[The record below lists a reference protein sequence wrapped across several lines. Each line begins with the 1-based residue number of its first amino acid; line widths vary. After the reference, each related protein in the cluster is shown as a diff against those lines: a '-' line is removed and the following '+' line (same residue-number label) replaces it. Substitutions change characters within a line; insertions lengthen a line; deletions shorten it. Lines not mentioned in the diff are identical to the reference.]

1 MQKLFFT
8 DRTKDIQIGIDHFLG
23 DVEHSGLV
31 FLEGVKA
38 YLAGEM
44 ERFEVYRMELNDI
57 EQAADALRR
66 DIKVKLYAYML
77 IPESRGDVLGL
88 LETLDNVIDV
98 CHKVMEQ
105 FSVEHPTVPEYL
117 RDDFIKLATYSQ
129 QTVEA
134 VANASKA
141 FFTELKLVSNFVG
154 KVYFFEHEA
163 DKMED
168 QIKRRVFD
176 DDKLDLSEKIHL
188 RYFTDRLALPSDES
202 EDVAERL
209 EISAIKRKL

>member
-8 DRTKDIQIGIDHFLG
+8 DRTKEIQIGIDNFLA
-23 DVEHSGLV
+23 DIEHSGLI

-38 YLAGEM
+38 YLAGEIG
-44 ERFEVYRMELNDI
+44 RFENYRMELSDL
-57 EQAADALRR
+57 EEAADALRR

-105 FSVEHPTVPEYL
+105 LSVEHPNIPDML
-117 RDDFIKLATYSQ
+117 KQDFTELAKYSQ
-129 QTVEA
+129 LTVEA
-134 VANASKA
+134 VANASRA
-141 FFTELKLVSNFVG
+141 FFTQLKLVSNFVG
-154 KVYFFEHEA
+154 KVYFYEHEV

-168 QIKRRVFD
+168 IIKRKIFD
-176 DDKLDLSEKIHL
+176 SKDLELSQKIHL

-202 EDVAERL
+202 EAVAERL

>member
-1 MQKLFFT
+1 MQKTFFT
-8 DRTKDIQIGIDHFLG
+8 DRTKEIQIGIDHFLSH
-23 DVEHSGLV
+23 VEHSGLI
-31 FLEGVKA
+31 FLEGIKS
-38 YLAGEM
+38 YLAWDTEK
-44 ERFEVYRMELNDI
+44 FEGYRTELC
-57 EQAADALRR
+57 EVEEAADALRR

-105 FSVEHPTVPEYL
+105 LSVEHPDIPDDL
-117 RDDFIKLATYSQ
+117 RNDFGELARFSQ
-129 QTVEA
+129 LTVEA
-134 VANASKA
+134 VANASRA

-154 KVYFFEHEA
+154 KVYFYEHEV

-168 QIKRRVFD
+168 SIKRKVFD
-176 DDKLDLSEKIHL
+176 SKELELSKKIHL
-188 RYFTDRLALPSDES
+188 RYIVDRIAMPSDES
-202 EDVAERL
+202 EEVAERL

>member
-1 MQKLFFT
+1 MQKLFT
-8 DRTKDIQIGIDHFLG
+8 DRTKEIQIGIDHFLAH
-23 DVEHSGLV
+23 VEHSGLI

-38 YLAGEM
+38 YLAWDTDK
-44 ERFEVYRMELNDI
+44 FEEYRTELNDI
-57 EQAADALRR
+57 EEAADALRR

-88 LETLDNVIDV
+88 LETLDNVVDV

-105 FSVEHPTVPEYL
+105 LSVEHPDIPDNV
-117 RDDFIKLATYSQ
+117 RDDFGELARFSQ
-129 QTVEA
+129 LTVEA
-134 VANASKA
+134 VANASRA

-154 KVYFFEHEA
+154 KVYFYEHEA

-168 QIKRRVFD
+168 RIKRKVFD
-176 DDKLDLSEKIHL
+176 SKELELSEKIHL
-188 RYFTDRLALPSDES
+188 RYIIDRIALPSDES
-202 EDVAERL
+202 EVVAERL